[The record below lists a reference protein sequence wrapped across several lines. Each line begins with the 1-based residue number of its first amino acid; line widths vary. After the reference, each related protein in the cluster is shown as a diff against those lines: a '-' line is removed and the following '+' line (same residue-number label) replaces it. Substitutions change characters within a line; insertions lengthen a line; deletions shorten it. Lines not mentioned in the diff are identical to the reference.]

1 MAKQEK
7 EYTVPE
13 KLANLY
19 KLQLLV
25 SEIDRIKS
33 LRGELPQEVED
44 MEAEIAKLQEKVQK
58 YRQDLSDAKARID
71 NLHSKIE
78 EAKALI
84 EQYTGQMDEVQN
96 NKQYDFLTKEVEFQN
111 LEIELANKRIR
122 ENMEISEELNNK
134 IMNCLEDIDE
144 RRGDLDIKKG
154 ELDEII
160 AETRSE
166 EETLREKAKKIENT
180 VDIKL
185 LATFK
190 RIHKKAKNGLAIVAI
205 ERDAC
210 GGCFNKITPQRIIDV
225 RMRKRIITCEYCG
238 RILIDEDLANENEM
252 RRRRK
257 GILSQLS

>member
-25 SEIDRIKS
+25 SEIDRIKG

-44 MEAEIAKLQEKVQK
+44 MEKEIDKLQDKVQK
-58 YRQDLSDAKARID
+58 YRQDLSDAQARLD
-71 NLHSKIE
+71 NLHRKIDE
-78 EAKALI
+78 SMALI
-84 EQYTGQMDEVQN
+84 DQYTSQMDEVQN

-122 ENMEISEELNNK
+122 ENMEMIEELNNK
-134 IMNCLEDIDE
+134 IMNCLDDIDE
-144 RRGDLDIKKG
+144 RRSDLDIKKG

-238 RILIDEDLANENEM
+238 RILIDEELANENEM

-257 GILSQLS
+257 GVLSQLA

>member
-71 NLHSKIE
+71 NLHNKIE
-78 EAKALI
+78 DAKALI
-84 EQYTGQMDEVQN
+84 DQYTGQMDEVQN